1 MELTN
6 INKELL
12 QSTREARELAKQLP
26 ILAREVA
33 ETEKYYRLQLMREI
47 MELREQK
54 FPATLIGDIAR
65 GKTADLRYKRDLA
78 RETYKANMKILT
90 TLGDSMSATQ
100 SILRYQGEV

>member
-12 QSTREARELAKQLP
+12 DSTREARELAKQLP

-47 MELREQK
+47 LELKEQK
-54 FPATLIGDIAR
+54 MPATLIGDIAR
-65 GKTADLRYKRDLA
+65 GRTADLRYKRDLA
-78 RETYKANMKILT
+78 REYYKATQRTLT

-100 SILRYQGEV
+100 SILRYQSEV